1 MNTEKKLTGYPSI
14 DKPWLKY
21 YDEKAINAPLP
32 KCSMYEYLY
41 QCNKDYLDNTALN
54 YFGKKI
60 TYKKLFENIDKVA
73 VCLQAAGVK
82 KGDII
87 SVCTLTAPESV
98 YLLYAI
104 NKVGAVSNWLGLTS
118 PVQDL
123 HEQLASTDSKLVFAV
138 EMAYDLIV
146 EAAKETKV
154 EKIVSIP
161 IEYSMPTAIKAAASL
176 KQKHPKLNG
185 MSIKWK
191 EFLTLGDGKAFEPV
205 EIDCETM
212 ALIMYTGGTTGTP
225 KGVMLSS
232 KALNTY
238 PCMFDKAIL
247 SGLLNYQ
254 KGDKFLCCV
263 PMFLAFGLSACCHG
277 PLCYS
282 MDCLLLPDP
291 SPEAVADMILKHKPQ
306 HLVAG
311 PLHYDE
317 LLKKTKEKNADLS
330 FIKSAMYG
338 GEKVN
343 KEWEEQINGALHCHN
358 LNVPLLNGYGMTET
372 AATILITT
380 SKYRSGL
387 MPLYGV
393 VTKITDPDNT
403 ETELSYDNEGELFI
417 SADTIMN
424 GYYKNEE
431 LTDETI
437 VYKNGLYWI
446 RTHDLATISSDGIIK
461 ITGRIKRI
469 YSRTTQD
476 MIQVRVYPMRIEEE
490 LSRSE
495 YVERCAV
502 VGVKDEIVAY
512 RSIAYIIL
520 KDKTTNSE
528 TVKAELDKLCRENLP
543 ESHVPD
549 EYRFVS
555 EFPLTRA
562 GKVDYRALEKMAETN
577 T

>member
-1 MNTEKKLTGYPSI
+1 MTEKKLTGYPSI

-21 YDEKAINAPLP
+21 YDEKAINSPLP

-161 IEYSMPTAIKAAASL
+161 IEYSMPTALKAAASL

-191 EFLTLGDGKAFEPV
+191 EFLTLGEKNTFEPV

-225 KGVMLSS
+225 KGVMISNNAANS
-232 KALNTY
+232 FSAHYVDSGDVFYIKREHSFLNVL
-238 PCMFDKAIL
+238 P
-247 SGLLNYQ
+247 
-254 KGDKFLCCV
+254 
-263 PMFLAFGLSACCHG
+263 PFLAFGAFACTHM
-277 PLCYS
+277 PLCNGVEVILS
-282 MDCLLLPDP
+282 PDP
-291 SPEAVADMILKHKPQ
+291 NPQ
-306 HLVAG
+306 NMPKLIIQYRPNHFCCG
-311 PLHYDE
+311 PLHINSIMDNKQ
-317 LLKKTKEKNADLS
+317 LQNMDLS
-330 FIKSAMYG
+330 FVYSMIYG
-338 GEKVN
+338 GESTTIEWQKQVN
-343 KEWEEQINGALHCHN
+343 SFLKTHGARYG
-358 LNVPLLNGYGMTET
+358 VINGYGMTE
-372 AATILITT
+372 AAGAICTVTHKIDKLITYAKNIIKIINPE
-380 SKYRSGL
+380 SKEECAYNETGEIVICTPTMMLGYYHNLRDTNEIIYEQNGIKWL
-387 MPLYGV
+387 RTGDLG
-393 VTKITDPDNT
+393 KISEN
-403 ETELSYDNEGELFI
+403 GEL
-417 SADTIMN
+417 T
-424 GYYKNEE
+424 
-431 LTDETI
+431 
-437 VYKNGLYWI
+437 
-446 RTHDLATISSDGIIK
+446 

-469 YSRTTQD
+469 YWRKCD
-476 MIQVRVYPMRIEEE
+476 EAVVRVYPMRIEETLE
-490 LSRSE
+490 KSK
-495 YVERCAV
+495 YVKGCCV
-502 VGVKDEIVAY
+502 VGKKDDAIGY
-512 RSIAYIIL
+512 SSIAYIIL

-549 EYRFVS
+549 EYRFVES
-555 EFPLTRA
+555 FPLTRA
-562 GKVDYRALEKMAETN
+562 GKVDFRALEKMAEEK
-577 T
+577 

>member
-1 MNTEKKLTGYPSI
+1 MENKNLTGYPSI

-21 YDEKAINAPLP
+21 YDEKAINSPLP

-60 TYKKLFENIDKVA
+60 TYKKLFENIDKIA

-82 KGDII
+82 KGDIV
-87 SVCTLTAPESV
+87 SVCTLTSPESV
-98 YLLYAI
+98 YLIYAI
-104 NKVGAVSNWLGLTS
+104 NKVGAVSNMLGLTS

-176 KQKHPKLNG
+176 KQKHPKLND

-191 EFLTLGDGKAFEPV
+191 DFLTFGEKNTFEPV

-212 ALIMYTGGTTGTP
+212 AVIEYTGGTTGVP
-225 KGVMLSS
+225 KGVMLS
-232 KALNTY
+232 N
-238 PCMFDKAIL
+238 KAINSHYINFYDTNRNKIFSFKDRDRFI
-247 SGLLNYQ
+247 SGVPF
-254 KGDKFLCCV
+254 FLV
-263 PMFLAFGLSACCHG
+263 FGLCAACHS
-277 PLCYS
+277 PLCHS
-282 MDCLLLPDP
+282 MELVLAPDP
-291 SPEAVADMILKHKPQ
+291 SPAAGARIVLKYKINHVISGR
-306 HLVAG
+306 L
-311 PLHYDE
+311 LIEE
-317 LLKKTKEKNADLS
+317 LITQATNCDLS
-330 FIKSAMYG
+330 YVKTLMYG
-338 GEKVN
+338 GEETN
-343 KEWEEQINGALHCHN
+343 KNWEKHITDCLSKYNMTA
-358 LNVPLLNGYGMTET
+358 PLQNSYGMSET
-372 AATILITT
+372 SAGVLTAINNETDGLI
-380 SKYRSGL
+380 
-387 MPLYGV
+387 PCANV
-393 VTKITDPDNT
+393 DVKIINPDNQN
-403 ETELSYDNEGELFI
+403 EEYGYDTEGELCI
-417 SADTIMN
+417 STEQLMI
-424 GYYKNEE
+424 GYFKNE
-431 LTDETI
+431 TDTVNSLFEC
-437 VYKNGLYWI
+437 NGMRWLK
-446 RTHDLATISSDGIIK
+446 THDLATISSDGIIK

-528 TVKAELDKLCRENLP
+528 IVKAELDKLCRENLP

-549 EYRFVS
+549 EYRFVES
-555 EFPLTRA
+555 FPLTRA
-562 GKVDYRALEKMAETN
+562 GKVDYRTLEKMAEEKN
-577 T
+577 

>member
-1 MNTEKKLTGYPSI
+1 MENKNLTGYPSI

-21 YDEKAINAPLP
+21 YDEKAINSPLP

-123 HEQLASTDSKLVFAV
+123 HEQLASTGSKLVFAV

-176 KQKHPKLNG
+176 KQKRPKLND

-191 EFLTLGDGKAFEPV
+191 EFLTLGEGKAFEAV
-205 EIDCETM
+205 EIDCKSM
-212 ALIMYTGGTTGTP
+212 AIIEYTGGTTGVP
-225 KGVMLSS
+225 KGVMLSAFAMNS
-232 KALNTY
+232 YHNNFGTTNANGWTCY
-238 PCMFDKAIL
+238 ER
-247 SGLLNYQ
+247 
-254 KGDKFLCCV
+254 GDSFLCCI
-263 PMFLAFGLSACCHG
+263 PLFLAIGLSSCLHG
-277 PLCYS
+277 PLTQGLECVLS
-282 MDCLLLPDP
+282 PDP
-291 SPEAVADMILKHKPQ
+291 GPEAVVKVILKNKPN
-306 HLVAG
+306 HIICA
-311 PLHYDE
+311 PIHYNHFIE
-317 LLKKTKEKNADLS
+317 ILEKEKADLS
-330 FIKSAMYG
+330 FVKSAMYG
-338 GEKVN
+338 GESIDIA
-343 KEWEEQINGALHCHN
+343 WETRINSI
-358 LNVPLLNGYGMTET
+358 LNQHSMDCPVLNGYGMTET
-372 AATILITT
+372 AAAILIVTR
-380 SKYRSGL
+380 KLINGL
-387 MPLYGV
+387 LPLAGV
-393 VTKITDPDNT
+393 NIKIID
-403 ETELSYDNEGELFI
+403 EEMNECRYNEKGELCL
-417 SADTIMN
+417 SSNTIMN
-424 GYYKNEE
+424 GYFNNEAE
-431 LTDETI
+431 NGKVFFESDGTKWLRTSDLAVITDE
-437 VYKNGLYWI
+437 GLV
-446 RTHDLATISSDGIIK
+446 R

-469 YSRTTQD
+469 FWKKGINETINR
-476 MIQVRVYPMRIEEE
+476 IYPLRIEDVIEE
-490 LSRSE
+490 NKKAINCS
-495 YVERCAV
+495 V
-502 VGVKDEIVAY
+502 VGIKNEITGY
-512 RSIAYIIL
+512 KTIAFVIPKGGTDTSAL
-520 KDKTTNSE
+520 EK
-528 TVKAELDKLCRENLP
+528 ELDKLCRENLP

-562 GKVDYRALEKMAETN
+562 GKVDYRALEKMAEEPIDN
-577 T
+577 A

>member
-1 MNTEKKLTGYPSI
+1 MEEKKLTGYPSI

-21 YDEKAINAPLP
+21 YDEKAINTPLP
-32 KCSMYEYLY
+32 KCSMYDYLY
-41 QCNKDYLDNTALN
+41 QCNKDCLDNTALN
-54 YFGKKI
+54 YFGRKI

-87 SVCTLTAPESV
+87 SVCTLTAPETV
-98 YLLYAI
+98 YLIYAI
-104 NKVGAVSNWLGLTS
+104 NKVGAVSNMLGLTS

-146 EAAKETKV
+146 EAAKYTKV

-176 KQKHPKLNG
+176 KQKHPKLND

-191 EFLTLGDGKAFEPV
+191 EFLTLGEKNTFEPV

-212 ALIMYTGGTTGTP
+212 AVIEYTGGTTGVP
-225 KGVMLSS
+225 KGVMLS
-232 KALNTY
+232 N
-238 PCMFDKAIL
+238 KAINSHYINFYDTNCNKIFSFKDRDRFI
-247 SGLLNYQ
+247 SGVPF
-254 KGDKFLCCV
+254 FLV
-263 PMFLAFGLSACCHG
+263 FGLCAACHS
-277 PLCYS
+277 PLCHS
-282 MDCLLLPDP
+282 MELVLAPDP
-291 SPEAVADMILKHKPQ
+291 SPAAGARIVLKYKINHVISGR
-306 HLVAG
+306 L
-311 PLHYDE
+311 LIEE
-317 LLKKTKEKNADLS
+317 LITQATNCDLS
-330 FIKSAMYG
+330 YVKTLMYG
-338 GEKVN
+338 GEETN
-343 KEWEEQINGALHCHN
+343 KNWEKHITDCLSKYNMTA
-358 LNVPLLNGYGMTET
+358 PLQNSYGMSET
-372 AATILITT
+372 SAGVLTAINNETDGLI
-380 SKYRSGL
+380 
-387 MPLYGV
+387 PCANV
-393 VTKITDPDNT
+393 DVKIINPDNQN
-403 ETELSYDNEGELFI
+403 EEYGYDTEGELCI
-417 SADTIMN
+417 STEQLMI
-424 GYYKNEE
+424 GYFKNE
-431 LTDETI
+431 TDTVNSLFEC
-437 VYKNGLYWI
+437 NGMRWLK
-446 RTHDLATISSDGIIK
+446 THDLATISSDGIIK

-520 KDKTTNSE
+520 KDKTLNSE

-543 ESHVPD
+543 ESHIPD
-549 EYRFVS
+549 EYRFVES
-555 EFPLTRA
+555 FPLTRA
-562 GKVDYRALEKMAETN
+562 GKVDFRTLEKMSEESHT
-577 T
+577 